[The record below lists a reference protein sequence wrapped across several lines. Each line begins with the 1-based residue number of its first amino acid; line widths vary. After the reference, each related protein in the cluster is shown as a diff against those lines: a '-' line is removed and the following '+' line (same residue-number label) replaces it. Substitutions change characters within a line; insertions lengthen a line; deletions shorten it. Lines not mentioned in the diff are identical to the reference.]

1 MNQFEQ
7 RVRELA
13 YQIWE
18 SEGQPAGHEYRH
30 WEMALKLAEAQEN
43 AVDDNMSGHTSA
55 FIAQEQSNPDTVSS
69 IGSVSLQP
77 EQSTS
82 SMRSDISPHINK
94 PSELVSSI
102 EGSSHLSQEQMP
114 QLSRPNTKK
123 KGTKSHVKEDKL
135 KPKKDVKADSKKS
148 KKNRVE
154 GRII

>member
-30 WEMALKLAEAQEN
+30 WEMALKLAEIQEQ
-43 AVDDNMSGHTSA
+43 APDESMSGQLTGLIPH
-55 FIAQEQSNPDTVSS
+55 QEQPNPDTASS

-82 SMRSDISPHINK
+82 SMRSDISPQINK
-94 PSELVSSI
+94 PAELLSSI
-102 EGSSHLSQEQMP
+102 EGSLHLSQEQIS
-114 QLSRPNTKK
+114 QLSPSNTKK
-123 KGTKSHVKEDKL
+123 KGTSSPIKEDK
-135 KPKKDVKADSKKS
+135 VKTGK
-148 KKNRVE
+148 R
-154 GRII
+154 R